1 MQDPLLEKLANASEL
16 ANLPADRIRQYEKD
30 MITELDRQLQL
41 EFAENKSREQGR
53 EEILDKWHKQT
64 IESVRT
70 MRGKGLDVSTIAECL
85 GISQEEVNSILAGI

>member
-41 EFAENKSREQGR
+41 EFAENRGR
-53 EEILDKWHKQT
+53 EEEREKALADKKQRAKAMLNHGMD
-64 IESVRT
+64 IPLVAEFS
-70 MRGKGLDVSTIAECL
+70 GLS
-85 GISQEEVNSILAGI
+85 EEEIVALK